1 MKRISVMVAT
11 FLLGMATWAQVPKAD
26 LLDVVFNDDGTATDV
41 SAMANTVQ
49 TIGAPSVVRSL
60 KYGINEACF
69 KKNGLSAMADHY
81 YRIDYGENEAFQNGL
96 ADGHSVETLVRF
108 NLTDAYSNLVAAK
121 SEVKP
126 FSSHQGGGTGI
137 MVCKQNRG
145 LEGNSQ
151 QEITFLP
158 HVGGSYCYA
167 HSGIVP
173 ENDKYYHI
181 VGVWDKEAGE
191 ARIYINGQ
199 LLYTHSQA
207 IGDYKPSS
215 QPWFAIG
222 GDAGNAGC
230 ETSFNGDVAIAR
242 VYNDPL
248 TPEQVASLYAEVEKM
263 DTGEAEHPEQAPG
276 PETVDGFYQL
286 ASADDLQWFAETVN
300 GGNTTVNAQLTADI
314 DFTANNTMIG
324 SANANYSGTFDGQG
338 HKVTIS
344 LSGADNY
351 IGLFQYL
358 RGTVQNLVVDGHI
371 KADGLLA
378 AGIAACTGP
387 NALIQRCVS
396 NVDIESSVAGIAGHS
411 GLVAHSWALTIRD
424 CVYTG
429 TISGENSTH
438 CAGLV
443 GWCDGYT
450 EMQTCIM
457 AGTINVAEGGDTS
470 PISRLPNGPI
480 SNCYYMNP
488 IGNDYGATQVTAE
501 QLASGEICFQLNGDQ
516 SSIVWYQTIGEDTC
530 PVPVKNG
537 HQQVFANGEL
547 NCDGTPKGALTYSN
561 TSGSTIPNHAFEDG
575 YCVNCGAEDPDFKV
589 EQAEDGFYLLDT
601 PGKLYWFARQV
612 NGGNTGMNVRLTADI
627 DFTAY
632 NVMIGIAANNYYGTF
647 DGQGHKVTISL
658 SGADNYIGLF
668 QYLRGTVQDLVVDG
682 TIKADAILAAG
693 IAACTGPNALIQR
706 CVSNVNIESSVAGIA
721 GHSGLVAHSWA
732 LTVRDC
738 LYTGTI
744 SGETST
750 CCAGLVGWC
759 DGPTDMSGCLMTGKL
774 EVAEGGDTSPI
785 CRKPNGTI
793 SNCCYVTPVGDDHGA
808 TQASQEQLAN
818 GEACYLLNGN
828 KAEGAWHQT
837 LGEDEQPVL
846 DPTHGVVYKT
856 DDRFSDYHD
865 EETFL
870 PYRDYTIESETAYLG
885 ELVATQGL
893 IDPYLTQLESL
904 ADADQATFLASYGA
918 MKPLW
923 QEIQASAAAYL
934 AYQEKVEYVAHI
946 LETDNSFK
954 CPKRDMLLEYVSY
967 DDGPSETFPSG
978 CYLYIWQNHVLTTEE
993 IQAETE
999 WLDRTLMEAISE
1011 GYLAGTDITRLL
1023 ANADFSD
1030 GFNGWE
1036 GVTGTATGLS
1046 TAGDMYGAESNRPFN
1061 MYQTVSNVKNGV
1073 YMMDMT
1079 TGFSP
1084 SGEPYSTNYAA
1095 SIYAGD
1101 NMVYMPAVSETGTE
1115 MNSSTTVADA
1125 AAAGNGYTCI
1135 LTHVEDGTLTVGMK
1149 SPGTGYGTDWTG
1161 MANVHLY
1168 YLGTLEEA
1176 AEKMDAVIEGQ
1187 VARAK
1192 TLLAYEFGIGED
1204 YVMYPN
1210 FSQALKDELSAC
1222 IAAAQAAQTADAKYA
1237 VIGQLSNAFQQ
1248 IYDCKQAYIG
1258 MLNKIEA
1265 LSAATESLYPD
1276 HISEQEYQDVIA
1288 RQQQVWDNYLN
1299 GSVSTEEANE
1309 IEVLKTDEDGTY
1321 IIKDNLDYACFATLT
1336 SRGNAQNA
1344 NVRLEGDITYCG
1356 QMITAFSGTLDGQF
1370 HTLTLDMQTD
1380 NEGCGMIYD
1389 LSGTIKNLIL
1399 RGKLTSSK
1407 GWTCGVAVRT
1417 WQGAYLANIENYV
1430 EIESSMVGGASNAG
1444 FIVLNSYEIQMDNC
1458 LYAGRMTGEQSSY
1471 CAGFVGWSSNY
1482 MSMNN
1487 CLQIAK
1493 IECSEEGS
1501 DTFMRGLAFLNN
1513 CYYQTPYG
1521 NIPGGQQTTEEQL
1534 ASGEL
1539 CYLLNGDQTNIQ
1551 WYQTLG
1557 KDPYPVLDPTH
1568 GKVVMN
1574 KDGQFVNADATAIE
1588 DVIAGSTPA
1597 KMQGIF
1603 NTAGQKV
1610 SKATKGLYIIDGK
1623 KVIVK

>member
-49 TIGAPSVVRSL
+49 TIAAPSVVRSL

-411 GLVAHSWALTIRD
+411 GLVAHSWALT
-424 CVYTG
+424 
-429 TISGENSTH
+429 
-438 CAGLV
+438 
-443 GWCDGYT
+443 
-450 EMQTCIM
+450 
-457 AGTINVAEGGDTS
+457 
-470 PISRLPNGPI
+470 
-480 SNCYYMNP
+480 
-488 IGNDYGATQVTAE
+488 
-501 QLASGEICFQLNGDQ
+501 
-516 SSIVWYQTIGEDTC
+516 
-530 PVPVKNG
+530 
-537 HQQVFANGEL
+537 
-547 NCDGTPKGALTYSN
+547 
-561 TSGSTIPNHAFEDG
+561 
-575 YCVNCGAEDPDFKV
+575 
-589 EQAEDGFYLLDT
+589 
-601 PGKLYWFARQV
+601 
-612 NGGNTGMNVRLTADI
+612 
-627 DFTAY
+627 
-632 NVMIGIAANNYYGTF
+632 
-647 DGQGHKVTISL
+647 
-658 SGADNYIGLF
+658 
-668 QYLRGTVQDLVVDG
+668 
-682 TIKADAILAAG
+682 
-693 IAACTGPNALIQR
+693 
-706 CVSNVNIESSVAGIA
+706 
-721 GHSGLVAHSWA
+721 
-732 LTVRDC
+732 VRDC

-808 TQASQEQLAN
+808 TQVSQEQLAN